1 MYYLL
6 LVLGKVPSLPLELT
20 EDTEMEEKWV
30 VVNTV
35 SNDQLGHPMQRLQEA
50 VILASFRAQRAE
62 DILREMTRKIK
73 QEVVREPHSREP
85 KQKLPSSI
93 VREVFT
99 KQKLPSSIVQE
110 VVTEQKLPSSVVQEV
125 VIEQKLPSSIIQEVV
140 TEEEEEE
147 VEEEIVLPFWQKSMN
162 EIHITQDEVGRGRFS
177 VVKVATFQGTQVAAR
192 CLFNRIASEENRK
205 VFTGCLEMASQLRHP
220 NLVSFMGA
228 ILDGEPVIITE
239 LMPCNLRSV
248 LERDSLKYYQLVD
261 VATCVAKAL
270 EYLHTVKPEPVIHG
284 ELTGTSVLLEGTKG
298 PMLKAKL
305 SDYMTAKYFHHLMS
319 SLTPTNSTEDVFSV
333 SREHPSQE
341 YKRRSRS
348 RSGSPLDAEKG
359 SSPARTV
366 RAGGRFLRKISST
379 SSTGPMDVGGFSTK
393 RDVYLFGI
401 LLVEMATRT
410 AVLEVSLQYLIES
423 ISWPQVTAL
432 VKKCLVSDP
441 NQRPAMDSVLSQ
453 VIELASFKP

>member
-1 MYYLL
+1 MHYLL

-20 EDTEMEEKWV
+20 QDTEMEEKWV

-35 SNDQLGHPMQRLQEA
+35 SNDQLGHPMQRLQES

-62 DILREMTRKIK
+62 DLLREITRKVK
-73 QEVVREPHSREP
+73 QEVVREPHPREP
-85 KQKLPSSI
+85 KQKLLSSP
-93 VREVFT
+93 VREV
-99 KQKLPSSIVQE
+99 
-110 VVTEQKLPSSVVQEV
+110 VT
-125 VIEQKLPSSIIQEVV
+125 EQKLPSSIIQEVV

-147 VEEEIVLPFWQKSMN
+147 EVEKVELPFWQKSMN
-162 EIHITQDEVGRGRFS
+162 EIHITQEEVGRGRFS
-177 VVKVATFQGTQVAAR
+177 VVKVATFHGTQVAAR
-192 CLFNRIASEENRK
+192 CLFSRIASEENRK
-205 VFTGCLEMASQLRHP
+205 IFTNCLEMASQLRHP
-220 NLVSFMGA
+220 NLVPFMGA

-248 LERDSLKYYQLVD
+248 LERNSLTYYQLVD

-284 ELTGTSVLLEGTKG
+284 ELTGTSVLLEGNTG
-298 PMLKAKL
+298 PRLKAKL
-305 SDYMTAKYFHHLMS
+305 SDYMTAKYFYHLMS

-341 YKRRSRS
+341 YKVLRRSRS
-348 RSGSPLDAEKG
+348 RSGSPLDAEKVR
-359 SSPARTV
+359 SSPDRTI
-366 RAGGRFLRKISST
+366 RPGGRFLRKISST

-423 ISWPQVTAL
+423 IAWPQVTVL

>member
-1 MYYLL
+1 
-6 LVLGKVPSLPLELT
+6 
-20 EDTEMEEKWV
+20 MEEKWV

-62 DILREMTRKIK
+62 DLLREMTRRVK
-73 QEVVREPHSREP
+73 QEVVSKP
-85 KQKLPSSI
+85 KQKLPSSHI
-93 VREVFT
+93 REVVT
-99 KQKLPSSIVQE
+99 EPKSPSSLIQD
-110 VVTEQKLPSSVVQEV
+110 VVTEQKLQSSLVQEV
-125 VIEQKLPSSIIQEVV
+125 L

-147 VEEEIVLPFWQKSMN
+147 EEEEVVEEVELPFWQKSMN
-162 EIHITQDEVGRGRFS
+162 EIHITHEEVGRGRFS
-177 VVKVATFQGTQVAAR
+177 VVKVAIFHETQVAAR

-205 VFTGCLEMASQLRHP
+205 IFTNCLEMASQLRHP

-228 ILDGEPVIITE
+228 VLDGEPVIITE
-239 LMPCNLRSV
+239 LMHCNLRSV
-248 LERDSLKYYQLVD
+248 LEKNPLTYYQLVD

-284 ELTGTSVLLEGTKG
+284 ELTGTSVLLEGNKG
-298 PMLKAKL
+298 PRLKAKL

-319 SLTPTNSTEDVFSV
+319 SLTPTNSMEDVFGM

-341 YKRRSRS
+341 YKVLRRSRS
-348 RSGSPLDAEKG
+348 RSGSPFDAVRN
-359 SSPARTV
+359 SPDRTV
-366 RAGGRFLRKISST
+366 RSGGKFMRKISAST
-379 SSTGPMDVGGFSTK
+379 SSAGPSDVGGFSTK

-423 ISWPQVTAL
+423 IAWPQVTAL
-432 VKKCLVSDP
+432 VKKCLVSEPD
-441 NQRPAMDSVLSQ
+441 QRPAMDSVLSQ
-453 VIELASFKP
+453 VIQLASFKP